1 QLHSKVARSS
11 YRLSNPSSSPHRQAS
26 SQSTTTAR
34 GSKSSCKTDIRFTSS
49 KQTCILAASAVF
61 GGADALPRGMLTA
74 KFVMVLEA
82 LLFKFL
88 CCRVDGGAI
97 ALGPVTGNNDSVA
110 PKGQPFLFIS
120 ANLLRILATPR
131 PKPPDRLESR

>member
-1 QLHSKVARSS
+1 
-11 YRLSNPSSSPHRQAS
+11 
-26 SQSTTTAR
+26 
-34 GSKSSCKTDIRFTSS
+34 
-49 KQTCILAASAVF
+49 
-61 GGADALPRGMLTA
+61 MLTA

-97 ALGPVTGNNDSVA
+97 ALGPVNRGHCSRAGDRENDSVA

-131 PKPPDRLESR
+131 PKPPDRLESRRGFNR